1 MTFNYTSVQRIRFT
15 DITKIVPIEIN
26 LSFCVSEL
34 MSMLSVKTMIW
45 NFKVVKLTR
54 IVVALIADATLG

>member
-15 DITKIVPIEIN
+15 DITKIVPIKIN

-34 MSMLSVKTMIW
+34 MSMLSVKTMIS
-45 NFKVVKLTR
+45 NFKIVKLTR
-54 IVVALIADATLG
+54 ISLLL

>member
-15 DITKIVPIEIN
+15 DITKIVPIKIN

-45 NFKVVKLTR
+45 NFKIVKLTR

>member
-1 MTFNYTSVQRIRFT
+1 MTFNYTPVQSIRFT
-15 DITKIVPIEIN
+15 NITKIVPIKIN

-45 NFKVVKLTR
+45 NFKIVKLTR
-54 IVVALIADATLG
+54 ISLLL